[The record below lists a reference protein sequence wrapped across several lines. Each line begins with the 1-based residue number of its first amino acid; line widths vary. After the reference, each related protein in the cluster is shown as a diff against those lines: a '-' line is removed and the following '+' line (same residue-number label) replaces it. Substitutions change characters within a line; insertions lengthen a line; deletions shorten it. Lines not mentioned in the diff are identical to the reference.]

1 MRILSANVMNMA
13 AVMYGYVHGF
23 RLSCL
28 HGMR

>member
-13 AVMYGYVHGF
+13 AVMYGMYNGF